1 MMVYGLKR
9 FNQNNANEDNT
20 WYICFLKC
28 QVFGRI
34 PRVRLKDLRKIQ
46 YELIGLFM
54 AYFD

>member
-9 FNQNNANEDNT
+9 FNLNNANEDNT

-28 QVFGRI
+28 QVFRRI
-34 PRVRLKDLRKIQ
+34 PRVRLKDLRIIQ